1 MGRDMRKSGVL
12 KCGAAVVALLAG
24 AGAAVAEVP
33 QVAADIAPVHGLV
46 ARVMQGL
53 GEPALV
59 VPPGASPHG
68 YAMRPSE
75 ARALDQADVVFWLG
89 EALTP
94 WLEGPL
100 EELAGDAHRIE
111 LLESEGTTV
120 LPFREGARFE
130 AHAHDDQEEHGDHD
144 DHSGHEDHADHD
156 GHGDHGH
163 AEHAEAAAHAGH
175 DDHEDHGHEDHA
187 EGHDDH
193 AGHDGHEGHDH
204 EEHAG
209 EHGHEDHA
217 DAHGHHHEGA
227 DPHAWL
233 LPANAQ
239 AWLDVIAEELAE
251 HDPDNAAAYRA
262 NAEAGKQEIAETVAS
277 VSATLEPFRAKPF
290 IVFHD
295 AYQYF
300 EQGFGLSAAG
310 AISLSD
316 AVKPSPARVA
326 EIRDV
331 VTELKVACVF
341 SEPQFNPGLVA
352 TVLDGTAVGTAVLD
366 PLGAGLEPGPQFYPA
381 LLQEIGAAI
390 AGCK

>member
-1 MGRDMRKSGVL
+1 MRN
-12 KCGAAVVALLAG
+12 AVAVAALLAG
-24 AGAAVAEVP
+24 TGAAWAEVP

-68 YAMRPSE
+68 YSMRPSE
-75 ARALDQADVVFWLG
+75 AQALDQADVVFWLG

-111 LLESEGTTV
+111 LLEAAGTTV

-130 AHAHDDQEEHGDHD
+130 AHDHGDHEGHD
-144 DHSGHEDHADHD
+144 AHGDHEDHADH
-156 GHGDHGH
+156 
-163 AEHAEAAAHAGH
+163 EGH
-175 DDHEDHGHEDHA
+175 DDHDDHGHEEHA

-193 AGHDGHEGHDH
+193 GDHDDHAAEGHDDHDGRDH
-204 EEHAG
+204 EEHA
-209 EHGHEDHA
+209 EEEGHEGHEHHA

-239 AWLDVIAEELAE
+239 VWLDVIAKELAE

-262 NAEAGKQEIAETVAS
+262 NAEAGKQEIAEAVAS
-277 VSATLEPFRAKPF
+277 ISAQLEPFKAKQF

-300 EQGFGLSAAG
+300 ERGFGLNAAG
-310 AISLSD
+310 AISISD
-316 AVKPSPARVA
+316 ATKPSPARIA

-331 VTELKVACVF
+331 VSERNVACVF
-341 SEPQFNPGLVA
+341 SEPQFNQGLVA
-352 TVLDGTAVGTAVLD
+352 TVLDGTGAGTAVLD
-366 PLGAGLEPGPQFYPA
+366 PLGAKLEPGAGFYPA
-381 LLQEIGAAI
+381 LLQDIGAAI
-390 AGCK
+390 AGC

>member
-1 MGRDMRKSGVL
+1 MRN
-12 KCGAAVVALLAG
+12 AVAVAALLAG
-24 AGAAVAEVP
+24 TGAAWAEVP
-33 QVAADIAPVHGLV
+33 KVAADIAPVHGLV

-68 YAMRPSE
+68 YSMRPSE

-130 AHAHDDQEEHGDHD
+130 AHAHDGHAEHGDHD

-156 GHGDHGH
+156 GHGEHGH
-163 AEHAEAAAHAGH
+163 AEHAEADAHAGH
-175 DDHEDHGHEDHA
+175 DDHEDHGHEEHA
-187 EGHDDH
+187 ED
-193 AGHDGHEGHDH
+193 HDGHEDHEGHDH
-204 EEHAG
+204 AEHAEEGGHG
-209 EHGHEDHA
+209 EHEGHEDHA

-251 HDPDNAAAYRA
+251 HDPDNAAAYKA
-262 NAEAGKQEIAETVAS
+262 NAEAGKQEIAEAVAS
-277 VSATLEPFRAKPF
+277 ISARLEPFRPKQF

-300 EQGFGLSAAG
+300 ERGFGLNAAG
-310 AISLSD
+310 AISISD
-316 AVKPSPARVA
+316 AAKPSPARVA
-326 EIRDV
+326 EVRDV
-331 VTELKVACVF
+331 VADLKVNCVF

-352 TVLDGTAVGTAVLD
+352 TVLDGTGAGTAVLD
-366 PLGAGLEPGPQFYPA
+366 PLGAELAPGPQFYPE

-390 AGCK
+390 AGCE

>member
-1 MGRDMRKSGVL
+1 MWKSG
-12 KCGAAVVALLAG
+12 AAAAGLLAG

-59 VPPGASPHG
+59 MPPGASPHG

-75 ARALDQADVVFWLG
+75 ARALDQADLVFWLG
-89 EALTP
+89 EPLTP
-94 WLEGPL
+94 WLAGPL
-100 EELAGDAHRIE
+100 EELAGDAHRVE
-111 LLESEGTTV
+111 LLAAEGTVV

-130 AHAHDDQEEHGDHD
+130 AHVHDEEHEDHGDHD
-144 DHSGHEDHADHD
+144 DHAGHEDHAQHGDGHDDHADHD
-156 GHGDHGH
+156 GL
-163 AEHAEAAAHAGH
+163 
-175 DDHEDHGHEDHA
+175 
-187 EGHDDH
+187 
-193 AGHDGHEGHDH
+193 EGHDH
-204 EEHAG
+204 EDHAG
-209 EHGHEDHA
+209 EEGHEGHEDHA
-217 DAHGHHHEGA
+217 DAHGHDHEGA

-239 AWLDVIAEELAE
+239 VWLDVIAEELAE

-277 VSATLEPFRAKPF
+277 VSAVLEPFRTKPF

-300 EQGFGLSAAG
+300 EQGFGLRAAG

-331 VTELKVACVF
+331 VADLKVACVF

-352 TVLDGTAVGTAVLD
+352 TVLDGTAAGTAVLD

>member
-1 MGRDMRKSGVL
+1 MWTAS
-12 KCGAAVVALLAG
+12 AAALLAG
-24 AGAAVAEVP
+24 AGAVAAEVP
-33 QVAADIAPVHGLV
+33 RVAADIAPVHGLV

-75 ARALDQADVVFWLG
+75 ARALDQADLVFWLG

-94 WLEGPL
+94 WLEAPL

-111 LLESEGTTV
+111 LLEARGTTV

-130 AHAHDDQEEHGDHD
+130 AHDHGEHDNHGHQEHAGGHEGHAEHGEHGDHAE
-144 DHSGHEDHADHD
+144 GHEDHDGHGDGHEGHADHD
-156 GHGDHGH
+156 GHDHG
-163 AEHAEAAAHAGH
+163 AHTS
-175 DDHEDHGHEDHA
+175 A
-187 EGHDDH
+187 EGH
-193 AGHDGHEGHDH
+193 GGREGH
-204 EEHAG
+204 EEH
-209 EHGHEDHA
+209 
-217 DAHGHHHEGA
+217 AHGHHHEGA

-239 AWLDVIAEELAE
+239 VWLDVIAEELAE

-262 NAEAGKQEIAETVAS
+262 NAEAGKQEIAETVAT
-277 VSATLEPFRAKPF
+277 VSAQLAPFQDKPF

-300 EQGFGLSAAG
+300 EQGFGLQAAG

-331 VTELKVACVF
+331 VADRKVACVF

-352 TVLDGTAVGTAVLD
+352 TVLEGTGAGTAVLD
-366 PLGAGLEPGPQFYPA
+366 PLGAGLEPGAGFYPA
-381 LLQEIGAAI
+381 LLQDIGAAI
-390 AGCK
+390 AGCE

>member
-1 MGRDMRKSGVL
+1 MWKSG
-12 KCGAAVVALLAG
+12 AAAAALLAG
-24 AGAAVAEVP
+24 AGTAVAEVP
-33 QVAADIAPVHGLV
+33 RVAADIAPVHGLV

-75 ARALDQADVVFWLG
+75 AQALDQADVVFWLG
-89 EALTP
+89 APLTP

-100 EELAGDAHRIE
+100 EELAGSAHRIE
-111 LLESEGTTV
+111 LLAAGGTTV

-130 AHAHDDQEEHGDHD
+130 AHAHEEHEGHD
-144 DHSGHEDHADHD
+144 DHGHE
-156 GHGDHGH
+156 
-163 AEHAEAAAHAGH
+163 EHAEADAHAGH
-175 DDHEDHGHEDHA
+175 DDHADHGHEEHA
-187 EGHDDH
+187 EGH
-193 AGHDGHEGHDH
+193 EGHAD
-204 EEHAG
+204 
-209 EHGHEDHA
+209 HEDHA
-217 DAHGHHHEGA
+217 DADGHRHEGA

-251 HDPDNAAAYRA
+251 HDPDNAAAYKA
-262 NAEAGKQEIAETVAS
+262 NAEAGKQEIAEAVAS
-277 VSATLEPFRAKPF
+277 ISAQLEPFRAKQF

-300 EQGFGLSAAG
+300 EHGFGLNAAG
-310 AISLSD
+310 AISISD
-316 AVKPSPARVA
+316 AAKPSPARVA
-326 EIRDV
+326 EVRDV
-331 VTELKVACVF
+331 VADLKVTCVF

-352 TVLDGTAVGTAVLD
+352 TVLDGTGAGTAVLD
-366 PLGAGLEPGPQFYPA
+366 PLGAKLEPGPQFYPA

-390 AGCK
+390 AGC

>member
-1 MGRDMRKSGVL
+1 MRKSSVL
-12 KCGAAVVALLAG
+12 KNGAAAVVLLAG
-24 AGAAVAEVP
+24 AGAAWAEVP
-33 QVAADIAPVHGLV
+33 KVAADIAPVHGLV

-68 YAMRPSE
+68 YSMRPSE

-100 EELAGDAHRIE
+100 EELAGGAHRVE
-111 LLESEGTTV
+111 LLEAKGTTV

-130 AHAHDDQEEHGDHD
+130 AHTHEDHAGHG
-144 DHSGHEDHADHD
+144 GHEDHA
-156 GHGDHGH
+156 GQ
-163 AEHAEAAAHAGH
+163 
-175 DDHEDHGHEDHA
+175 DDHEGHAHEEHA

-193 AGHDGHEGHDH
+193 EGHDH
-204 EEHAG
+204 AEHAEEG
-209 EHGHEDHA
+209 GHGDHEGHA
-217 DAHGHHHEGA
+217 DADGHHHEGA

-239 AWLDVIAEELAE
+239 AWLNVIAEELAE

-262 NAEAGKQEIAETVAS
+262 NAEAGKQEIAEAVAS
-277 VSATLEPFRAKPF
+277 ISARLEPFRSKQF

-300 EQGFGLSAAG
+300 ERGFGLNAAG
-310 AISLSD
+310 AISISD
-316 AVKPSPARVA
+316 AAKPSPARIAEVRGVVA
-326 EIRDV
+326 D
-331 VTELKVACVF
+331 LKVSCVF

-352 TVLDGTAVGTAVLD
+352 TVLDGTGAGTAVLD
-366 PLGAGLEPGPQFYPA
+366 PLGAKLEPGPQFYPA